1 MSVLI
6 SSLVVEHDHIQR
18 VLVGMHD
25 FAAFHAHDDPD
36 ARDALGRFVTYLRE
50 YVDGW
55 HHQKEEDLLFVAMEH
70 AGFSHVS
77 GPLACMHLDH
87 GAGRE
92 HVALLAELA
101 AARGGLDDEE
111 LAVLG
116 RVVLGYVRL
125 LTGHIVKENEMLY
138 PMALRRIPE
147 ATLADLD
154 DAVAGL
160 DPAPARRLEA
170 LGDELVARYAAA
182 RLASGTGPARGRDT
196 PPHGTSGT
204 EP

>member
-1 MSVLI
+1 MSTLI
-6 SSLVVEHDHIQR
+6 SSLVAEHAHIQR
-18 VLVGMHD
+18 VLVGLHD
-25 FAAFHAHDDPD
+25 FAAFHAHDHPD
-36 ARDALGRFVTYLRE
+36 ARAVLGQFVSYLRE

-55 HHQKEEDLLFVAMEH
+55 HHHKEEDLLFVAMER

-101 AARGGLDDEE
+101 RGGSRLEE
-111 LAVLG
+111 EERAVLG

-138 PMALRRIPE
+138 PMALRRISE
-147 ATLADLD
+147 RALTELD
-154 DAVAGL
+154 AAAAEL
-160 DPAPARRLEA
+160 DPTPARHLER

-182 RLASGTGPARGRDT
+182 RLATVPHPAR
-196 PPHGTSGT
+196 PPAR
-204 EP
+204 